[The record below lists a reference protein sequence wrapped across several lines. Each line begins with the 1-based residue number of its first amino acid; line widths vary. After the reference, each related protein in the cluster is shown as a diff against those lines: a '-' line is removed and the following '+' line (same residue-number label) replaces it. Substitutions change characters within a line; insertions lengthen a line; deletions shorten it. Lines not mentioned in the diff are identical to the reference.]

1 VDKEELDLLLSDLK
15 EDPTDE
21 DTYWRGIERLG
32 RSWQNDVDELRRSS
46 VMAAQAGE
54 SELAGLI
61 AEEADSRGAAHREI
75 VATLLEQG
83 PPGLGAPEPTSS
95 RSAACPF
102 RSPFVL
108 ALRSSGGG
116 PVAGDSDDRSTGI
129 RNP

>member
-1 VDKEELDLLLSDLK
+1 
-15 EDPTDE
+15 
-21 DTYWRGIERLG
+21 
-32 RSWQNDVDELRRSS
+32 VDELRRNS

-54 SELAGLI
+54 SELADLI
-61 AEEADSRGAAHREI
+61 AEEEADSRDAAHREI

-129 RNP
+129 GNP

>member
-1 VDKEELDLLLSDLK
+1 VACASARCGRWRLK
-15 EDPTDE
+15 WSNAIAERFVGSVRRE
-21 DTYWRGIERLG
+21 HRVEHGGRLG

-61 AEEADSRGAAHREI
+61 AEEEADSRGAAHREI

-95 RSAACPF
+95 RSAACPCN
-102 RSPFVL
+102 
-108 ALRSSGGG
+108 
-116 PVAGDSDDRSTGI
+116 SDDRSTGI